1 MIRIVRVAS
10 VLGRSSEERGS
21 WYWSVLA
28 MSPLEAWSV
37 GFDIVLYNRIEG
49 LIFLL
54 NVESGAGA
62 RM

>member
-28 MSPLEAWSV
+28 MGPAEVRSV
-37 GFDIVLYNRIEG
+37 GFDIVLCNGIEG
-49 LIFLL
+49 LIVVL
-54 NVESGAGA
+54 NVEWDAGA